1 MITANQFISES
12 VNLVDTAAIC
22 RQFCGKPLV
31 EKNVQVKEKD
41 LEYNIHIGSV
51 QSVSQRTEKDTHYS
65 CTGGEL
71 AITHTVKKRIRSG
84 QGGEK
89 KKVRVKKVRMRSA
102 QGGQKKVRKGKPGQ
116 EGQKK
121 RVRRKGQPKKVRTK
135 RS

>member
-12 VNLVDTAAIC
+12 VNLVDTAAIS

-71 AITHTVKKRIRSG
+71 ATTHTVRRGFEKEDLIRTRS
-84 QGGEK
+84 EK
-89 KKVRVKKVRMRSA
+89 ES
-102 QGGQKKVRKGKPGQ
+102 
-116 EGQKK
+116 E
-121 RVRRKGQPKKVRTK
+121 
-135 RS
+135 